1 MKITNRFA
9 EHILFL
15 IFKLALF
22 CFLSVHLSAHVQ
34 EGVSRM
40 RTTPSD
46 VGEAGETP
54 SSPTTVCDVISFYQF
69 PLFT

>member
-22 CFLSVHLSAHVQ
+22 CFLSVHLSAHV
-34 EGVSRM
+34 EERVSRM
-40 RTTPSD
+40 RTNAYARTSLAHAYYF
-46 VGEAGETP
+46 VGAVG
-54 SSPTTVCDVISFYQF
+54 
-69 PLFT
+69 